1 MDSPRPERLRPPRQA
16 RSRAT
21 LERLFQATA
30 ELLTAR
36 RFEEATVAD
45 LARQA
50 GSSVG
55 AFYTRFADKQ
65 ALIEAFDERMFEEG
79 RLRWEA
85 LLEPKRWR
93 DAATADILHAVVER
107 LVESRRR
114 HTGLLRSLALYAR
127 SQPARRF
134 RARAARLNR
143 QVAGQLRAIVL
154 RPGEPLNHPDP
165 GRAVDLGL
173 LMVDAAVRE
182 AILFEA
188 AGLNPRKV
196 SDRTLVRELTL
207 AWCRYL
213 GIPDA
218 RDPRPRSARGGGK
231 AMDR

>member
-1 MDSPRPERLRPPRQA
+1 MPTRPERLRPPRQA

-65 ALIEAFDERMFEEG
+65 ALIEAFDERMFDEG
-79 RLRWEA
+79 RQRWDA
-85 LLEPKRWR
+85 LLEPGRWGGV
-93 DAATADILHAVVER
+93 ATAAILRAVVER
-107 LVESRRR
+107 LVEARRR
-114 HTGLLRSLALYAR
+114 NPGLLRSLALYAR
-127 SQPARRF
+127 SRPDPRF

-143 QVAGQLRAIVL
+143 HVARRLRAVVL
-154 RPGEPLNHPDP
+154 RGADIHHPDP
-165 GRAVDLGL
+165 ERAVDLGL

-182 AILFEA
+182 AILFES
-188 AGLNPRKV
+188 AGLNPRPV
-196 SDRTLVRELTL
+196 SDRALVRELTL

-213 GIPDA
+213 GVPDVRGRRKRGA
-218 RDPRPRSARGGGK
+218 TRP
-231 AMDR
+231 

>member
-1 MDSPRPERLRPPRQA
+1 MESRPDRVRPPRQA

-55 AFYTRFADKQ
+55 AFYTRFAHKQ
-65 ALIEAFDERMFEEG
+65 ALIEAFDERLFEEG
-79 RLRWEA
+79 RARWDVF
-85 LLEPKRWR
+85 LEPRRWPGS
-93 DAATADILHAVVER
+93 APADILRAVVER
-107 LVESRRR
+107 LVTIRRR

-127 SQPARRF
+127 SQPGPRF
-134 RARAARLNR
+134 RTRAARLNR
-143 QVAGQLRAIVL
+143 HVSDRLRALVL
-154 RPGEPLNHPDP
+154 RKPAKFNHPNP
-165 GRAVDLGL
+165 GQALDLGL

-188 AGLNPRKV
+188 AGLNPRPV
-196 SDRTLVRELTL
+196 SDRALVRELTL

-213 GIPDA
+213 GVPEGQGL
-218 RDPRPRSARGGGK
+218 RKR
-231 AMDR
+231 